1 MSKKLI
7 LIRHG
12 ESIWN
17 YENRFTG
24 WANIGLTNLGTYQAN
39 NAAKILKTYNI
50 VPQIAFTSQLKRS
63 IDTNK
68 IILNNLELK
77 IPIYHTWRLNEKHYG
92 KITGYNRDE
101 LKWKGNFFEIPPIIK
116 EKGNIKIIKNSE
128 YNPNF
133 GESYYMT
140 YLRMVPFA
148 NVILNY
154 NQDILICAH
163 KNSLKVL
170 IKYIE
175 NLDNDETQHLDIPNS
190 VPIIYTF
197 NNNLKLKDKLIL
209 GI

>member
-17 YENRFTG
+17 YENRYTG

-101 LKWKGNFFEIPPIIK
+101 FKWKGNFFEIPPIIK
-116 EKGNIKIIKNSE
+116 EKENNKIIKNSE
-128 YNPNF
+128 YNTNF

-154 NQDILICAH
+154 NQNILICAH

-175 NLDNDETQHLDIPNS
+175 NLDNDKTQHLDIPNS

-197 NNNLKLKDKLIL
+197 DNNLKLKDKLIL

>member
-17 YENRFTG
+17 YENRYTG
-24 WANIGLTNLGTYQAN
+24 WANVGLTSLGIFQAN
-39 NAAKILKTYNI
+39 NAAEILKNNNI
-50 VPQIAFTSQLKRS
+50 IPQISFTSQLKRS

-68 IILNNLELK
+68 IILSNLGVK
-77 IPIYHTWRLNEKHYG
+77 IPTYHTWRLNEKHYG
-92 KITGYNRDE
+92 KITGYQRNE
-101 LKWKGNFFEIPPIIK
+101 YKWKGNFFEIPPIIK
-116 EKGNIKIIKNSE
+116 EKENTNIINNSE

-140 YLRMVPFA
+140 YLRIIPFVNIIVNYDK
-148 NVILNY
+148 NVI
-154 NQDILICAH
+154 ICAH
-163 KNSLKVL
+163 KNSLKVI

-175 NLDNDETQHLDIPNS
+175 NLDNDETQHLNIPNS
-190 VPIIYTF
+190 VPIVYTLDS
-197 NNNLKLKDKLIL
+197 NLKFKDKLIL